1 MLAGS
6 SSLLGGG
13 GIGLNYLGYL
23 LHALIDLLQG
33 KLLLI
38 GSLGNA
44 CHDVSYGS
52 HIPHNLAQC
61 LGCLVGNAAACLHL
75 FHGALNHIRGLLGSL
90 GTAGSQVAHFF
101 RYHSKALAVL
111 SGTGSLYSRIQCQ
124 YIGLEGNLI
133 NYLDNLGNIHGR
145 SIDFLHGSQHFL
157 HLLVAHLC
165 PAPGAHGQLIGLL
178 RVLGVACRLGSN
190 LGNGSRQLLHGSCL
204 LGSTLGKGH
213 AGIRHILSPG
223 SHLIRP
229 MIDFYQYLPD
239 TLAHDFKAG
248 SRISQLIAGAGNNLG
263 CQIAISN
270 PVRRLAK
277 LNKAILHIPVKQNTC
292 SSRSQ
297 NHCQCHHHDSNNIP
311 VQFLTDSYIA
321 LLG

>member
-61 LGCLVGNAAACLHL
+61 LGCLVGNAAACLHFL
-75 FHGALNHIRGLLGSL
+75 HGALNHIRGLLGSL

-157 HLLVAHLC
+157 HLLVAHLS
-165 PAPGAHGQLIGLL
+165 PVPGTYGQLICLL
-178 RVLGVACRLGSN
+178 RILGIACRLRSN
-190 LGNGSRQLLHGSCL
+190 LRNRG
-204 LGSTLGKGH
+204 
-213 AGIRHILSPG
+213 
-223 SHLIRP
+223 
-229 MIDFYQYLPD
+229 
-239 TLAHDFKAG
+239 
-248 SRISQLIAGAGNNLG
+248 
-263 CQIAISN
+263 
-270 PVRRLAK
+270 
-277 LNKAILHIPVKQNTC
+277 
-292 SSRSQ
+292 
-297 NHCQCHHHDSNNIP
+297 
-311 VQFLTDSYIA
+311 
-321 LLG
+321 